1 MIDRLWLLGRT
12 FICPGRGEPID
23 LFAPLQGPLDNAS
36 PERSSLPGRPGVRPA
51 GLHRNRHLLAPTK
64 RVRDRFR

>member
-23 LFAPLQGPLDNAS
+23 LFAPLQGPLDSQPRAVQ
-36 PERSSLPGRPGVRPA
+36 PPGQTWVRPA
-51 GLHRNRHLLAPTK
+51 GFHRHRHLLAPTK